1 MTNWLK
7 RIRKKKAY
15 NVIAFLIVGG
25 VIGLIV
31 KHWKYVT
38 FNFEISAFDSFAL
51 LVTVALA
58 WWVAE
63 KLEKD
68 SDKERNEKD
77 ILIDKLKYL
86 DEQIGKLDEI
96 TVYAE
101 IVPLSKVIT
110 IIGNLYTVTNHIEE
124 VVKERYPDVFNNNP
138 DASYVPELDRLDFVC
153 TDDADE
159 GMVSGERNH
168 ESICIYSEDR
178 KTDIMS
184 YSINISE
191 KIFVLQIL
199 INRA

>member
-1 MTNWLK
+1 MTKWLK
-7 RIRKKKAY
+7 KIRRKKAY
-15 NVIAFLIVGG
+15 NIIVFLVIGG
-25 VIGLIV
+25 IIGLIV

-38 FNFEISAFDSFAL
+38 FNFEISAFDCFAL
-51 LVTVALA
+51 LVTAALA

-96 TVYAE
+96 AVYAD

-124 VVKERYPDVFNNNP
+124 VIKERYPEVFNNNP
-138 DASYVPELDRLDFVC
+138 DASYLPELDNLDVVC
-153 TDDADE
+153 TDDTDR
-159 GMVSGERNH
+159 GMVSEERDNQ
-168 ESICIYSEDR
+168 SVCIYSEDR
-178 KTDIMS
+178 KTDIMDFS
-184 YSINISE
+184 VKISE

>member
-1 MTNWLK
+1 MTSWLK
-7 RIRKKKAY
+7 RIRKKEAY
-15 NVIAFLIVGG
+15 NIIVLLLAGC
-25 VIGLIV
+25 VVGLIF
-31 KHWKYVT
+31 KHWKFVS
-38 FNFEISAFDSFAL
+38 FNFEVSAFDCFAL
-51 LVTVALA
+51 IVTVALA

-96 TVYAE
+96 ALYTE
-101 IVPLSKVIT
+101 LVPLGKIIT
-110 IIGNLYTVTNHIEE
+110 IIGNFYAVTNHIEE
-124 VVKERYPDVFNNNP
+124 VINERYPSVYKNNP
-138 DASYVPELDRLDFVC
+138 DASYLTELNSLDFVC
-153 TDDADE
+153 TDDTGG
-159 GMVSGERNH
+159 GMVSEERDD
-168 ESICIYSEDR
+168 ESVCIYSEDR

-184 YSINISE
+184 YSASISE

>member
-1 MTNWLK
+1 MTKWLK
-7 RIRKKKAY
+7 RIRKKAY
-15 NVIAFLIVGG
+15 NIFVFLVIGGIVG
-25 VIGLIV
+25 LII

-38 FNFEISAFDSFAL
+38 FNFEISAFECIAL
-51 LVTVALA
+51 LVTVVLA

-96 TVYAE
+96 AICAD

-110 IIGNLYTVTNHIEE
+110 IIGNLFTVTNHIEE
-124 VVKERYPDVFNNNP
+124 VIKERYPEVFNNNP
-138 DASYVPELDRLDFVC
+138 DASYLPDLDSLDFVC
-153 TDDADE
+153 TDDADG
-159 GMVSGERNH
+159 GMVSEYRDN

-178 KTDIMS
+178 KTDIIS
-184 YSINISE
+184 YSVVISE

>member
-1 MTNWLK
+1 MINWLK

-15 NVIAFLIVGG
+15 NVFTFLFVGG

-38 FNFEISAFDSFAL
+38 FNFEISTFDCVAL

-68 SDKERNEKD
+68 SDKERNEID

-96 TVYAE
+96 AVYAE

-124 VVKERYPDVFNNNP
+124 VVKERYPEVF
-138 DASYVPELDRLDFVC
+138 S
-153 TDDADE
+153 
-159 GMVSGERNH
+159 
-168 ESICIYSEDR
+168 
-178 KTDIMS
+178 
-184 YSINISE
+184 NI
-191 KIFVLQIL
+191 
-199 INRA
+199 